1 MLGQEESAVPAVSG
15 SSDPFRSFTPGLWL
29 RGAILGWMTMTMTM
43 TMPTA
48 AVRRGLGSCEAAQ
61 VSRL

>member
-43 TMPTA
+43 PTA

>member
-43 TMPTA
+43 A